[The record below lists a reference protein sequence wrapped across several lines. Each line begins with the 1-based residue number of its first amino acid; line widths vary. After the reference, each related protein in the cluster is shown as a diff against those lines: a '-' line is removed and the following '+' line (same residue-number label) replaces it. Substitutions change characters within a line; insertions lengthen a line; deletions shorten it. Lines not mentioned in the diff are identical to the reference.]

1 MRLFLA
7 YRFLK
12 SKDNSGFIN
21 IISKI
26 SIIGIILGITVL
38 ITVMS
43 VMNGFEQQL
52 KDKVLGFT
60 SHVTLYGENLN
71 SIETITLMNELVDD
85 QSILAYS
92 FYIETES
99 LLISNTQSSAALVR
113 SVDPSLEAN
122 VNIIYDNIIQGDYKK
137 MSDPKSIALGVGL
150 ANKLDVSI
158 GDLIYLVSKP
168 QDNNLSLLQNA
179 QENYIVVA
187 IFDVGLYEYNNSY
200 AFRNI
205 KEITPGKS
213 EQANKMRI
221 KLDNPLD
228 ARTFSESFNRE
239 YPEIYSQD
247 WTISHQSLFTAI
259 SNEKKVMFVI
269 LILIIAVA
277 SFNIVSSLLMLVKN
291 KEKEISILKTL
302 GASKSY
308 IISIFLAQGI
318 FLGLIGIFFGVL
330 FGIFAANNINTIID
344 SLELIFDISLLPA
357 EIYHLSEIPALIKAS
372 DIQFIVIFSFII
384 ILISSLYPA
393 NRAAS
398 VNPADKLRGTN

>member
-92 FYIETES
+92 FYNETES

-150 ANKLDVSI
+150 ANKLNVSI

-168 QDNNLSLLQNA
+168 QDNDLSLLQNA

-318 FLGLIGIFFGVL
+318 FLGLIGIFFGVV
-330 FGIFAANNINTIID
+330 FGIFAANNINAIID

>member
-92 FYIETES
+92 FYNETES

-168 QDNNLSLLQNA
+168 QDNNLSLLKNA

-187 IFDVGLYEYNNSY
+187 IFDVGLYEYNNSF

-318 FLGLIGIFFGVL
+318 FLGLIGIFFGVV
-330 FGIFAANNINTIID
+330 FGIFAANNINAIID

>member
-92 FYIETES
+92 FYNETES

-150 ANKLDVSI
+150 ANKLNVSI
-158 GDLIYLVSKP
+158 GDLMYLVSKP

-205 KEITPGKS
+205 KEITSGKS

-228 ARTFSESFNRE
+228 ARTFSESFNRK

>member
-92 FYIETES
+92 FYNETES

-150 ANKLDVSI
+150 ANKLNVSI

>member
-92 FYIETES
+92 FYNETES

-168 QDNNLSLLQNA
+168 QDNNLSLLKNA

-187 IFDVGLYEYNNSY
+187 IFDVGLYEYNNSF

-330 FGIFAANNINTIID
+330 FGIFTANNINTIID

>member
-92 FYIETES
+92 FYNETES

-150 ANKLDVSI
+150 ANKLNVSI

-168 QDNNLSLLQNA
+168 QDNNLSLLQNT

-200 AFRNI
+200 AFKNI

-213 EQANKMRI
+213 EQANKIRI
-221 KLDNPLD
+221 KLDNPLY
-228 ARTFSESFNRE
+228 ARTFSESFNRK
-239 YPEIYSQD
+239 YSEIYSQD

-357 EIYHLSEIPALIKAS
+357 EIYHLSEIPALIKLS

-384 ILISSLYPA
+384 IFISSLYPA

>member
-92 FYIETES
+92 FYNETES

-168 QDNNLSLLQNA
+168 QDNDLSLLQNA

-187 IFDVGLYEYNNSY
+187 IFDVGLYEYNNSF

-330 FGIFAANNINTIID
+330 FGIFTANNINTIID